1 MGAGRC
7 CVVYSGV
14 SVFDG
19 SPVALKFFKRGS
31 EYDSALRRER
41 YVLERLSAPHHNLVE
56 CAAQITYR
64 GAHCL
69 VMELLD
75 LNIRQVRMFKP
86 AHAHERE
93 HVYPK
98 FLMIKSKWIFVS

>member
-1 MGAGRC
+1 M
-7 CVVYSGV
+7 VYSGV

-75 LNIRQVRMFKP
+75 LNIRQVKIFKP
-86 AHAHERE
+86 DTCTM
-93 HVYPK
+93 HVYPN
-98 FLMIKSKWIFVS
+98 FLMIKSKWIFIS

>member
-1 MGAGRC
+1 M
-7 CVVYSGV
+7 VYSGV

-41 YVLERLSAPHHNLVE
+41 YVLERLSAPNHNLVE

-75 LNIRQVRMFKP
+75 LNIRQVRKDIAGFKRDYHHIYVCMP
-86 AHAHERE
+86 

-98 FLMIKSKWIFVS
+98 SLMIKEYCWLQT

>member
-1 MGAGRC
+1 M
-7 CVVYSGV
+7 
-14 SVFDG
+14 
-19 SPVALKFFKRGS
+19 ALKFFKRGS

-75 LNIRQVRMFKP
+75 LNIRQVKIFKP
-86 AHAHERE
+86 NTCTFTCILN
-93 HVYPK
+93 